1 VVDQRPHAPAAVD
14 LLSGYPVVA
23 PSRAIQLG
31 GVAVEF
37 NGPVNA
43 LVQPWRRL
51 SFS

>member
-1 VVDQRPHAPAAVD
+1 LTNAPTRPAAVD

-31 GVAVEF
+31 GVAAEF
-37 NGPVNA
+37 NGPVTDP
-43 LVQPWRRL
+43 VQPWRRL